1 MSWDEEFA
9 DRYDPE
15 DTRNDL
21 DTQPRQPLLALQV
34 SGDDS
39 LGGSRGL
46 RSRERPSLG
55 ATLGAART
63 NNFDGIRTRVNSG
76 D

>member
-15 DTRNDL
+15 DTRNDR

-46 RSRERPSLG
+46 RSRERPLPGSHAGSRPDEQL
-55 ATLGAART
+55 
-63 NNFDGIRTRVNSG
+63 
-76 D
+76 